1 MKETFITAISLQGA
15 KGLEKGLYQPDG
27 FSLEEN
33 IETSFPIIP
42 VIKGQMRK
50 KENVRIIALRTEN
63 DDVKDNYQAFLSE
76 VNALGI
82 DEAQV
87 TPISIVENQS
97 KAMGLATL
105 LRIIDAIPE
114 DSLVFADITFGTKPM
129 SAIILYAMNFIEKLK
144 DAEVDGIYYGE
155 LPREKGVSV
164 WERAKLYDLT
174 AFKYLQGVI
183 ESLNGLEVSDPTSV
197 LKSLIEVGEENEQ

>member
-1 MKETFITAISLQGA
+1 MKQTFITAISLQGA
-15 KGLEKGLYQPDG
+15 KGLEKGLYHPDG

-33 IETSFPIIP
+33 IKTSFPIVPI
-42 VIKGQMRK
+42 IKEQMRK
-50 KENVRIIALRTEN
+50 KGNVRIIALRTEN
-63 DDVKDNYQAFLSE
+63 NDVKDNYQAFLSE
-76 VNALGI
+76 VDALGI

-87 TPISIVENQS
+87 TPISIAENQS
-97 KAMGLATL
+97 KATGMTTL
-105 LRIIDAIPE
+105 LRIIDTIPD

-129 SAIILYAMNFIEKLK
+129 SAIILYAINFIEKLK

-155 LPREKGVSV
+155 LPRERGISV

-174 AFKYLQGVI
+174 VFKHLQGII

-197 LKSLIEVGEENEQ
+197 LKSLIEEGEENGK

>member
-1 MKETFITAISLQGA
+1 MKRTFITAISLQGA
-15 KGLEKGLYQPDG
+15 KGLEKGVYHPDG

-42 VIKGQMRK
+42 IIKEQMRK
-50 KENVRIIALRTEN
+50 KENVRIVALRTEN

-76 VNALGI
+76 VKSLGI

-97 KAMGLATL
+97 KAMGITTL
-105 LRIIDAIPE
+105 IRIIEAIPD

-129 SAIILYAMNFIEKLK
+129 SLIILYAINFIEKMK

-174 AFKYLQGVI
+174 AFKYLQGII
-183 ESLNGLEVSDPTSV
+183 ESLNGLEVSDPTYV
-197 LKSLIEVGEENEQ
+197 LKSLIEVGKENDK

>member
-1 MKETFITAISLQGA
+1 MKQTFITAISLQGA

-27 FSLEEN
+27 FFLEEN

-42 VIKGQMRK
+42 IIKEQMRK
-50 KENVRIIALRTEN
+50 KENAQIIVLRTEN
-63 DDVKDNYQAFLSE
+63 NDVKDNYQAFLSE
-76 VNALGI
+76 VNDLGI

-97 KAMGLATL
+97 KAMGIATL
-105 LRIIDAIPE
+105 IRIIDAIPE

-197 LKSLIEVGEENEQ
+197 LKRLIEVGEENDQ